1 MINNYLIG
9 QDFEDT
15 GEENLSILGAALN
28 MCKELQYL
36 RLQTTGTGLGMLP
49 AFHCCIPRLSPQPT
63 GSNVE
68 LGLRYSF
75 KLQYQHKDRFLV
87 LIVSSADTGCK

>member
-1 MINNYLIG
+1 M
-9 QDFEDT
+9 Q
-15 GEENLSILGAALN
+15 GAAVSEAPNNRDRAGDAACLS
-28 MCKELQYL
+28 LL
-36 RLQTTGTGLGMLP
+36 V
-49 AFHCCIPRLSPQPT
+49 PRLSPQPT

-87 LIVSSADTGCK
+87 LIVSFADTGCK